1 MSILKR
7 PSPAVLLAL
16 LVVLGAGCALAGVYL
31 LFGLAVALVVGG
43 VAAVALGL
51 LVDV

>member
-7 PSPAVLLAL
+7 PSPAVLMIL
-16 LVVLGAGCALAGVYL
+16 LVLAGAAAVVAGVYL
-31 LFGLAVALVVGG
+31 LAGLAASLIVGG
-43 VAAVALGL
+43 VAAVTFGL

>member
-7 PSPAVLLAL
+7 PSAAFLVAL
-16 LVVLGAGCALAGVYL
+16 LVLAGFACALAGVYL
-31 LFGLAVALVVGG
+31 LTGLAVSLIVGG
-43 VAAVALGL
+43 VAAVAFGL